1 MDCIDPAGHVFR
13 GSDIPIPDEAG
24 LFRCPECE
32 RAREKGRNTLL
43 FRGKLTPGTV
53 IEVLCRRCKTLVK
66 FMVGETSKDTSPVA
80 GR

>member
-1 MDCIDPAGHVFR
+1 MECIDPAGNVFR
-13 GSDIPIPDEAG
+13 GSDIPIPEEAG

-32 RAREKGRNTLL
+32 RAKEKGRNTLL
-43 FRGKLTPGTV
+43 FRGVLKAGTV

-66 FMVGETSKDTSPVA
+66 FTVGDKKTDIAPEA